1 MSTLLHGDL
10 RELNTTRSVNA
21 VDLFCGAGG
30 LSLGLIRVGIVPVLA
45 IDCFE
50 AAVETYKLNIGDHVR
65 LDTIDESTDI
75 PACDLIVGGPPCQGF
90 SSAGQRRDGDNR
102 NSLVSVFASIVAAT
116 RPKAFV
122 FENVEGFLTTENGRR
137 VIDLLTP
144 LVEAGYRIHLQKVNA
159 ANFGVPQHRKR
170 VIAIGG
176 LGWDP
181 SFPKITHFAYGAP
194 GAHLAGEGLP
204 PAPTVTDAFLG
215 LPAAVSNGDEPAI
228 SDHRYRPL
236 SDRDL
241 QRSQLLEQGQRMG
254 DLPREYQ
261 HDSYKRRANRR
272 VLDGTPTERRGGAPA
287 GVRRLKS
294 DEPAKA
300 ITSGARTEF
309 LHPTEHRNLT
319 IRECARLQ
327 TFPDKFAF
335 LGSLSDRA
343 ILVGNAVPP
352 LLGETI
358 GKQLCDEIVNATPE
372 HSEGALLSFVPTMSD
387 GMSPA
392 LRHTVDLVQR
402 AFLNQGTK
410 EHQLELWP

>member
-1 MSTLLHGDL
+1 M
-10 RELNTTRSVNA
+10 NTVRSIRA

-30 LSLGLIRVGIVPVLA
+30 LSLGLIRSSIVPVLA

-50 AAVETYKLNIGDHVR
+50 PAVKTYKLNIGNHVR
-65 LDTIDESTDI
+65 LGTIDESTQI
-75 PACDLIVGGPPCQGF
+75 PTCDLIVGGPPCQGF
-90 SSAGQRRDGDNR
+90 SSAGQRRKGDSR
-102 NSLVSVFASIVAAT
+102 NSLVSVFASIVAAN

-122 FENVEGFLTTENGRR
+122 FENVEGFLTTEDGRR
-137 VIDLLTP
+137 VIDLLKP
-144 LVEAGYRIHLQKVNA
+144 LVEVGYRIHLRKINA

-181 SFPKITHFAYGAP
+181 SFPAVTHFAYGAP
-194 GAHLAGEGLP
+194 GAQLAGRGLP
-204 PAPTVTDAFLG
+204 TAPTVADAFLG
-215 LPAAVSNGDEPAI
+215 LPKAVSNGDEPTV

-236 SDRDL
+236 SDQDR
-241 QRSQLLEQGQRMG
+241 QRSELLEQGQRMR
-254 DLPREYQ
+254 DLPQEHQ

-294 DEPAKA
+294 NEPAKA
-300 ITSGARTEF
+300 VTSGARTDF

-327 TFPDKFAF
+327 TFPDEFGF
-335 LGSLSDRA
+335 LGSLSDKA
-343 ILVGNAVPP
+343 VLIGNAVPP
-352 LLGETI
+352 LLGECI
-358 GKQLCDEIVNATPE
+358 GRQLCDGSVDATPQYG
-372 HSEGALLSFVPTMSD
+372 EGALLSFVPTMSD

-392 LRHTVDLVQR
+392 LRRTVDLVER
-402 AFLNQGTK
+402 TFANQDIG
-410 EHQLELWP
+410 ERQLELWP